1 MNSTVIK
8 KTIIILLCFYALFGA
23 TMKAIIVCAFSLQ
36 HILTCIIHYYPSF
49 VCKNLFVVISML
61 ISFGIDI
68 NIKCKSNILFHI
80 VLFIICGYYLIE
92 DIIYV
97 KYEIGLYGIDHRL
110 FVCYELLPCI
120 IRVICYLYC
129 MNVIIEKSTKIG
141 DSNFALDIEYQ

>member
-1 MNSTVIK
+1 MNSNVIK
-8 KTIIILLCFYALFGA
+8 KTIIILLCLYALFGA
-23 TMKAIIVCAFSLQ
+23 TMKGIIVCAFSSQ
-36 HILTCIIHYYPSF
+36 HILACIIHFYPPF

-61 ISFGIDI
+61 ISFGTE
-68 NIKCKSNILFHI
+68 IKIKSKSNILFHI

-97 KYEIGLYGIDHRL
+97 KYDMGLYGIDHRL

-129 MNVIIEKSTKIG
+129 MKVIIEESRKLEITG
-141 DSNFALDIEYQ
+141 DG